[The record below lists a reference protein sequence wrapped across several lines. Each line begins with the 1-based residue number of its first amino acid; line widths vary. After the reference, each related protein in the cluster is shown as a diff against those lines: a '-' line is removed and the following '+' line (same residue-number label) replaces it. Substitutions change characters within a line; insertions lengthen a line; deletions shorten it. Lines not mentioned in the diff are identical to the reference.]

1 MKLFC
6 LFIAAGTKVS
16 YQIVCLG
23 FFEDIS
29 EGGHLFA
36 AVVNL
41 GSDLIFLEPA
51 AHAGEVGSFGASVLA
66 DCVALGAARFGKDL
80 GSSGARVC

>member
-29 EGGHLFA
+29 EGWHLFA
-36 AVVNL
+36 TVVNL

-51 AHAGEVGSFGASVLA
+51 THPREIGSFGASVLA
-66 DCVALGAARFGKDL
+66 DGVALGAARFGEDL
-80 GSSGARVC
+80 GPTDARVC